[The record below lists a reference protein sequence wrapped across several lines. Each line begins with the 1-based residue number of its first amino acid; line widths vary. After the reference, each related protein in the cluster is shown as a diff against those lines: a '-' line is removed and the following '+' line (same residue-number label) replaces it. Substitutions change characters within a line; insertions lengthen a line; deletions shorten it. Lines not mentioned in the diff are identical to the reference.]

1 MSFDFKDN
9 WIGSGL
15 DEMVTYN
22 GLPVQAIVNRN
33 GKQSFSVQG
42 MNNPIHQYTIDIEVS
57 SEDVPAP
64 VAARSGGDTVTLI
77 DEKGVTVTL
86 HVAEK
91 IRYCPLSKSFTL
103 GLA

>member
-15 DEMVTYN
+15 DETVLYN
-22 GLPVQAIVNRN
+22 GTAVQAIVNRN

-42 MNNPIHQYTIDIEVS
+42 MNTPIHQYIIDIEVS

-64 VAARSGGDTVTLI
+64 VAARNGGDSVQLV

>member
-15 DEMVTYN
+15 DETVLYN
-22 GLPVQAIVNRN
+22 GAPVQAIVNRN
-33 GKQSFSVQG
+33 GRASMSVQG
-42 MNNPIHQYTIDIEVS
+42 MNNPIYQYTIDIEVS
-57 SEDVPAP
+57 SDDVPAP
-64 VAARSGGDTVTLI
+64 VAARSGGDTVQLV
-77 DEKGVTVTL
+77 DEKGNTVTMR
-86 HVAEK
+86 VAEK

>member
-15 DEMVTYN
+15 DETVLYN
-22 GLPVQAIVNRN
+22 GAPVKAIVNRN
-33 GKQSFSVQG
+33 GKSSVSVQG

-57 SEDVPAP
+57 SEDVVAP
-64 VAARSGGDTVTLI
+64 VAARNGGDSVQLV
-77 DEKGVTVTL
+77 DEKGNTVTL